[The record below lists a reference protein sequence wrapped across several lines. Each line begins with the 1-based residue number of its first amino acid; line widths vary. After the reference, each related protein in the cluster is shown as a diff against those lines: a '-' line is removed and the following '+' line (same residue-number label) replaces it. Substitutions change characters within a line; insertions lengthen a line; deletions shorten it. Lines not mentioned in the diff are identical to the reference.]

1 MSNIAKLVTDLKDWQ
16 EGLYKELHSHP
27 ELSMQEEWT
36 RERIAQELT
45 DLGAEP
51 KRIGGGVVAVL
62 ENGEGSTILSRADF
76 DALPLK
82 EETGL
87 DFASTVTQKDA
98 DGNTTPVMH
107 GCGHDM
113 HTACLLGA
121 IKILLAQKDLWQG
134 TFIALFQP
142 GEETAQGAKSMVEDG
157 LVDQVPKP
165 EVCLAQH
172 VVGIKEGTVNAVCGP
187 TFSGATSLKITVY
200 GKGSHGSMPHLSIDP
215 IVMAAA
221 IVLRL
226 QTIVSRET
234 SPSDFAVVTV
244 GSITA
249 GTSANTIPDSA
260 TLQLNVRTY
269 KESVQKKVTESIERI
284 VKAECAASGSDREP
298 EFEYFNRYPL
308 TANPEEQFDRITGA
322 FKDYFGDRYADGEKV
337 TASEDFTYIPKAF
350 DVPYFYW
357 TFGGFPD
364 PESAPGNH
372 SPQFAPTMSPS
383 LQVGTEAQVVAA
395 LEYLGK

>member
-62 ENGEGSTILSRADF
+62 ENGEGRPLLSRADF
-76 DALPLK
+76 DSLPLK

-269 KESVQKKVTESIERI
+269 KES
-284 VKAECAASGSDREP
+284 
-298 EFEYFNRYPL
+298 
-308 TANPEEQFDRITGA
+308 
-322 FKDYFGDRYADGEKV
+322 
-337 TASEDFTYIPKAF
+337 
-350 DVPYFYW
+350 
-357 TFGGFPD
+357 
-364 PESAPGNH
+364 
-372 SPQFAPTMSPS
+372 
-383 LQVGTEAQVVAA
+383 LQ
-395 LEYLGK
+395 